1 MTADNESILH
11 LLDLEPI
18 EKDIFRG
25 AGLATSWRRTFGG
38 LVIAQAA
45 VAAART
51 VEDRPIHSLHGYFI
65 LPGESTKPIVY
76 QVERIRDGGSFSTRR
91 CVAIQNGQTIFFLS
105 ASFHVPEESFSHQTV
120 MPEAPD
126 PDTLPSL
133 QEIVQQYGQIIPKPV
148 REYFDRGRPVELRPV
163 DLGRYL
169 PMKDGETRP
178 AQQKAWL
185 RASQK
190 LPDDP
195 AIHRAVLAYMSD
207 MTLLDTSLV
216 THGTTVFDPAVQAA
230 SLDHALWFHRP
241 FRADEWLLYVQD
253 SPNAN
258 GALGLTRGG
267 IFARNGDLVASVA
280 QEGLIRRRRLAPHA
294 QG

>member
-1 MTADNESILH
+1 MTATNEGILH
-11 LLDLEPI
+11 LLDLEQI

-25 AGLATSWRRTFGG
+25 PGLATSWRRTFGG

-45 VAAART
+45 MAAART
-51 VEDRPIHSLHGYFI
+51 VENRPIHSLHGYFI
-65 LPGESTKPIVY
+65 LPGDSHKPIVY

-91 CVAIQNGQTIFFLS
+91 CVAIQDGQTIFFLS
-105 ASFHVPEESFSHQTV
+105 ASFHVAEEGFSHQTP
-120 MPEAPD
+120 MPDVPD
-126 PDTLPSL
+126 PDQLPSL
-133 QEIVQQYGQIIPKPV
+133 QDIVQQYGETLPPWV
-148 REYFDRGRPVELRPV
+148 RLYLDRDRPVELRPV

-169 PMKDGETRP
+169 PMKKGETRP

-185 RASQK
+185 RAPQK

-216 THGTTVFDPAVQAA
+216 SHGTTVFNPGIQAA

-241 FRADEWLLYVQD
+241 FRADDWLLYVQD

-267 IFARNGDLVASVA
+267 IYARNGDVVASVA
-280 QEGLIRRRRLAPHA
+280 QEGLIRKRRP
-294 QG
+294 